1 MEMIFNEK
9 EQVRRFILIVD
20 DEYIN
25 REILGNMLEDEY
37 HVLYAVNGREAL
49 EVVKENASMLS
60 AILLDIM
67 MPEMTG
73 FEVIEELHK
82 DEEYKH
88 IPIIVLTSEQNAEVK
103 SLKLGAADFIKKPY
117 GEPEIIRARVER
129 IIELSED
136 KKFIQAA
143 EKDELTGL
151 YNKSFFYEYAEMMDR
166 YHTDLKTDA
175 VTLNIDHFHLVN
187 EIYGREFGD
196 KLLVIIADTIRDF
209 MKDCEGLACRS
220 DADNFFLYISHHED
234 YNVLVDKIN
243 TNIIDITGTPNVRI
257 RVGIFSRV
265 EHDLDMEQR
274 FSCARLAC
282 NTLRDSF
289 MHSIAYYDLT
299 LREKS
304 IFSQRLISDINE
316 ALEKN
321 QFEVYYQPK
330 YDITGDEPVLSSAEA
345 LVRWNHP
352 EFGMIKPKVFLPLFE
367 QNGLV
372 NALDHYVW
380 KDTIKHIRG
389 WKDAYGKS
397 VPISVNVSRMDL
409 YDNNIADYLLDLLE
423 DNGLSAD
430 DLYLEIT
437 ESAYTNDTTQLVK
450 AVQGL
455 RNEGFKIEMDD
466 FGAGYSSLNVLSSMP
481 VDVLKLD
488 MDFIAH
494 IHEDD
499 KAFHMV
505 KLILDMAEY
514 MEVPV
519 IAEGVEMAA
528 QFDLLKE
535 AGCQIIQGYYFSKPI
550 SEKDFIE
557 LLNEE

>member
-20 DEYIN
+20 DEFIN

-73 FEVIEELHK
+73 YEVIEELHK
-82 DEEYKH
+82 DELYKH
-88 IPIIVLTSEQNAEVK
+88 IPIIVLTSENDAEVK

-117 GEPEIIRARVER
+117 GEPEVIRARVER

-166 YHTDLKTDA
+166 YHADLKTDA
-175 VTLNIDHFHLVN
+175 ITLNIDHFHLVN
-187 EIYGREFGD
+187 EIYGRDFGD
-196 KLLVIIADTIRDF
+196 KLLVIIADSIREF
-209 MKDCEGLACRS
+209 MKGSEGLACRN
-220 DADNFFLYISHHED
+220 DADTFFLYIEHHED
-234 YNVLVDKIN
+234 YSGLVDVIN
-243 TNIIDITGTPNVRI
+243 KNILDITGTPNIRI

-265 EHDLDMEQR
+265 EHELEMEQR
-274 FSCARLAC
+274 FANARLAC

-304 IFSQRLISDINE
+304 IFSQRLISDIND
-316 ALEKN
+316 ALEN
-321 QFEVYYQPK
+321 HEFEVYYQPK
-330 YDITGDEPVLSSAEA
+330 YDITGDEPHLSSAEA
-345 LVRWNHP
+345 LVRWNHS
-352 EFGMIKPKVFLPLFE
+352 EYGMIKPKVFLPLLE
-367 QNGLV
+367 QNGLI

-380 KDTIKHIRG
+380 RETIRQIREWKDT
-389 WKDAYGKS
+389 YGKS

-409 YDNNIADYLLDLLE
+409 YDTGLADFLLDLLE
-423 DNGLSAD
+423 EHNLSAD

-437 ESAYTNDTTQLVK
+437 ESAYTNDTSQLVK
-450 AVQGL
+450 SVQAL
-455 RNEGFKIEMDD
+455 RDEGFRIEMDD

-499 KAFHMV
+499 KALHMV
-505 KLILDMAEY
+505 KLILDMARY
-514 MEVPV
+514 MKVPV

-535 AGCQIIQGYYFSKPI
+535 SGCQIIQGYYFSKPI
-550 SEKDFIE
+550 PADKFAEF
-557 LLNEE
+557 LTEE